1 MTLYSKA
8 FLETDDDSWSARP
21 SSALLQRLHIGEGS
35 ARWIACISPPVA
47 IGSEPTCSDSYI
59 SIGDPVPSD
68 RGRKVLYLPQWF
80 MESVG
85 VEDGSEVDLDFK
97 RSEEMPRA
105 TSLNFRMLGSVPDL
119 DIRDLLEEPL
129 SQLGVLQVG
138 QIIPVP
144 ALEGVLV
151 LESCEPDGIVFLDGA
166 EIALDIVGDSAE
178 SVAEPAHYVAEP
190 AQNTAVADFWQPEP
204 SAPPADSVAEPF
216 DNMLPPQSGQTLS
229 QAKSRFP
236 PKFIPFQ
243 GVGNRLG

>member
-1 MTLYSKA
+1 MRAFVTLYSKA

-21 SSALLQRLHIGEGS
+21 SSSLLQKLHSGEGS

-47 IGSEPTCSDSYI
+47 IGSEPTCSESYI

-85 VEDGSEVDLDFK
+85 VEDGFEVDLDFK
-97 RSEEMPRA
+97 RSEDMPRA
-105 TSLNFRMLGSVPDL
+105 TSLNFRMLGPLPDL

-144 ALEGVLV
+144 ALEGVLI

-166 EIALDIVGDSAE
+166 EIALDIIGDERAE
-178 SVAEPAHYVAEP
+178 
-190 AQNTAVADFWQPEP
+190 
-204 SAPPADSVAEPF
+204 EPF
-216 DNMLPPQSGQTLS
+216 SAKEELLEEIPVNEPFEDMPMIPSQTS
-229 QAKSRFP
+229 STQ
-236 PKFIPFQ
+236 KFIPFQ
-243 GVGNRLG
+243 GLGNRLGD

>member
-1 MTLYSKA
+1 MRAFVTLYSKA

-21 SSALLQRLHIGEGS
+21 SSSLLQKLHSGEGS

-85 VEDGSEVDLDFK
+85 VEDGFEVDLDFK
-97 RSEEMPRA
+97 RSEDMPRA
-105 TSLNFRMLGSVPDL
+105 TSLNFRMLGPLPDL

-144 ALEGVLV
+144 ALEGVLI

-166 EIALDIVGDSAE
+166 EIALDIIGD
-178 SVAEPAHYVAEP
+178 
-190 AQNTAVADFWQPEP
+190 EP
-204 SAPPADSVAEPF
+204 SLASEKAFVPEEPLEEIPVNEPF
-216 DNMLPPQSGQTLS
+216 EDMPMIPSQTS
-229 QAKSRFP
+229 STQ
-236 PKFIPFQ
+236 KFIPFQ
-243 GVGNRLG
+243 GLGNRLGD

>member
-1 MTLYSKA
+1 MRAFVTLYSKA

-21 SSALLQRLHIGEGS
+21 SSSLLQKLHSGEGS

-47 IGSEPTCSDSYI
+47 IGSEPTCSESYI

-85 VEDGSEVDLDFK
+85 VEDGFEVDLDFK
-97 RSEEMPRA
+97 RSEDMPRA
-105 TSLNFRMLGSVPDL
+105 TSLNFRMLGPLPDL

-144 ALEGVLV
+144 ALEGVLI

-166 EIALDIVGDSAE
+166 EIALDIIGDERAE
-178 SVAEPAHYVAEP
+178 
-190 AQNTAVADFWQPEP
+190 
-204 SAPPADSVAEPF
+204 EPF
-216 DNMLPPQSGQTLS
+216 SAKEEPLEEIPVNEPFEDMPMIPSQKSSPQ
-229 QAKSRFP
+229 
-236 PKFIPFQ
+236 KFIPFQ
-243 GVGNRLG
+243 GLGNRLGD

>member
-1 MTLYSKA
+1 MRAFVTLYSKA

-21 SSALLQRLHIGEGS
+21 SSSLLQKLHSGEGS

-85 VEDGSEVDLDFK
+85 VDDGFEVDLDFK
-97 RSEEMPRA
+97 RSEDMPRA
-105 TSLNFRMLGSVPDL
+105 TSLNFRMLGPLPDL

-144 ALEGVLV
+144 ALEGVLI

-166 EIALDIVGDSAE
+166 EIALDIIGDERAE
-178 SVAEPAHYVAEP
+178 
-190 AQNTAVADFWQPEP
+190 
-204 SAPPADSVAEPF
+204 EPF
-216 DNMLPPQSGQTLS
+216 SAKEELLEEIPVNEPFEDMPMIPSQTS
-229 QAKSRFP
+229 STQ
-236 PKFIPFQ
+236 KFIPFQ
-243 GVGNRLG
+243 GLGNRLGD

>member
-1 MTLYSKA
+1 MRAFVTLYSKA

-21 SSALLQRLHIGEGS
+21 SSSLLQKLHSGEGS

-47 IGSEPTCSDSYI
+47 IGSEPTCSESYI

-85 VEDGSEVDLDFK
+85 VDDGFEVDLDFK
-97 RSEEMPRA
+97 RSEDMPRA
-105 TSLNFRMLGSVPDL
+105 TSLNFRMLGPLPDL

-144 ALEGVLV
+144 ALEGVLI

-166 EIALDIVGDSAE
+166 EIALDIIGDERAE
-178 SVAEPAHYVAEP
+178 
-190 AQNTAVADFWQPEP
+190 
-204 SAPPADSVAEPF
+204 EPF
-216 DNMLPPQSGQTLS
+216 SAKEELLEEIPVNEPFEDMPMIPSQTS
-229 QAKSRFP
+229 STQ
-236 PKFIPFQ
+236 KFIPFQ
-243 GVGNRLG
+243 GLGNRLGD

>member
-1 MTLYSKA
+1 MRAFVTLYSKA

-21 SSALLQRLHIGEGS
+21 SSSLLQRLHNGEGS

-47 IGSEPTCSDSYI
+47 IGSESYI

-68 RGRKVLYLPQWF
+68 RDRKILYLPQWF

-85 VEDGSEVDLDFK
+85 VEDGFEMDLDFK

-105 TSLNFRMLGSVPDL
+105 TSLTFRMLGPLSDL

-138 QIIPVP
+138 QIIPLPV
-144 ALEGVLV
+144 LEGVLI

-166 EIALDIVGDSAE
+166 EIALDIVGDEPSLASEKAFVPEAVTE
-178 SVAEPAHYVAEP
+178 SPF
-190 AQNTAVADFWQPEP
+190 AQNTAVAE
-204 SAPPADSVAEPF
+204 APINEPF
-216 DNMLPPQSGQTLS
+216 EDMPMIPSVTT
-229 QAKSRFP
+229 
-236 PKFIPFQ
+236 KFVPFQ
-243 GVGNRLG
+243 GLGNRLGD

>member
-1 MTLYSKA
+1 MRAFVTLYSKA

-21 SSALLQRLHIGEGS
+21 SSSLLQKLHSGEGS

-85 VEDGSEVDLDFK
+85 VEDGFEVDLDFK
-97 RSEEMPRA
+97 RSEDMPRA
-105 TSLNFRMLGSVPDL
+105 TSLNFRMLGPLPDL

-144 ALEGVLV
+144 ALEGVLI

-166 EIALDIVGDSAE
+166 EIALDIIGDERAE
-178 SVAEPAHYVAEP
+178 
-190 AQNTAVADFWQPEP
+190 
-204 SAPPADSVAEPF
+204 EPF
-216 DNMLPPQSGQTLS
+216 SAKEEPLEEIPVNEPFEDMPMIPSQTS
-229 QAKSRFP
+229 STQ
-236 PKFIPFQ
+236 KFIPFQ
-243 GVGNRLG
+243 GLGNRLGD